1 MTRCC
6 STSAYAEVF
15 NEKTARDDAARYRRR
30 GLDPL
35 ERKVVAL
42 IASRG
47 LEGGSVLEVGGGVGT
62 IALELVR
69 AGASRATNVELSPAY
84 EDQAR
89 SLLREHGL
97 EERVDRRIGD
107 IVGEPGVPAADV
119 VVLHKVVCCYPDGA
133 ALMRAAAARTRRV
146 LAVTFPRTSWWVRLA
161 LVGDNAL
168 SALRGTSFRA
178 FVHSE
183 HAVIGTATAEGLRV
197 AYDRQG
203 ILWRT
208 VVLERT

>member
-6 STSAYAEVF
+6 TSAYAEVF
-15 NEKTARDDAARYRRR
+15 NEKTARSDAARYRRR

-42 IASRG
+42 VASRDLDG
-47 LEGGSVLEVGGGVGT
+47 ASVLEIGGGVGA

-89 SLLREHGL
+89 ALLREHGL

-107 IVGEPGVPAADV
+107 FVGEPNVPAADV
-119 VVLHKVVCCYPDGA
+119 VVLHKVVCCYPEGA

-146 LAVTFPRTSWWVRLA
+146 LAVTFPRTS
-161 LVGDNAL
+161 
-168 SALRGTSFRA
+168 
-178 FVHSE
+178 
-183 HAVIGTATAEGLRV
+183 
-197 AYDRQG
+197 
-203 ILWRT
+203 
-208 VVLERT
+208 